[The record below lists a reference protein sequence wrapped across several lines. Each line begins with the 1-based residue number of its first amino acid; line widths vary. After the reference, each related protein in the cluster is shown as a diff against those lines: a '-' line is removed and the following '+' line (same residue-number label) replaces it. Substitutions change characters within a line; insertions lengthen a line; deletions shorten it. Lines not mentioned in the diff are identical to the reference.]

1 MHSVLKEKKKPK
13 YQLFCLE
20 KNPATN
26 EATLQWVLIFHSGIV
41 SNKAFILNLLFLLSL
56 VQPLL

>member
-1 MHSVLKEKKKPK
+1 MHSVLKEKKQQNTNFSVLK
-13 YQLFCLE
+13 

-41 SNKAFILNLLFLLSL
+41 SNKAFILNLLFPLSL